1 MVVSQRS
8 NEAIAMQALITAEQ
22 NRFITSQRERERE
35 RERKGYD
42 CLDGVVLVVNG

>member
-8 NEAIAMQALITAEQ
+8 NEAIEMQALITAEQ

-35 RERKGYD
+35 RKGYD